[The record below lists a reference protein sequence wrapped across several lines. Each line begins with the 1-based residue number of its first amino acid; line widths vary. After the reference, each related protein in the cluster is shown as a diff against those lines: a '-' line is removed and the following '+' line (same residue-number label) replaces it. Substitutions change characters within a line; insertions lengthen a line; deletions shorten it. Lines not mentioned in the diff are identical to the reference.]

1 MEEKRK
7 KRGVGRWIILA
18 IVVWAVGS
26 GTLAGRSWT
35 TTEGEEFEADL
46 VRYKNGIV
54 IVKILGA
61 SPEAF
66 DIRLYELETKQASG
80 N

>member
-1 MEEKRK
+1 MKSIAIYGINGSNSGYLAEKR
-7 KRGVGRWIILA
+7 
-18 IVVWAVGS
+18 
-26 GTLAGRSWT
+26 
-35 TTEGEEFEADL
+35 
-46 VRYKNGIV
+46 V

-66 DIRLYELETKQASG
+66 EFPDLKIEGTKQASG